1 MTREERHIDYDER
14 IDRYLRGR
22 MDDQERAAFEQEVD
36 GDKEL
41 RQRLVAT
48 ARLAMGIAQEGMRR
62 EGQAQ
67 LDTIKQMSK
76 EEFIAAT
83 RGKGNNRKMWW
94 SVARWAAAIAAVAI
108 LVFCLPLF
116 RPASETPIPN
126 TVEMVNK
133 QKAVQPK
140 VPKKPEKPTL
150 ASLAEEYSRPF
161 VSEPDA
167 FVEIRQQ
174 IKQEDYHYMM
184 AVVYDIDK
192 IEWPTAKH
200 GPKGADDDEVA
211 KETIDNYADCIHWY
225 KALAYLKAGDKESAV
240 RELTALK
247 KQGKNEELVK
257 RATDLLKKLGH

>member
-76 EEFIAAT
+76 EEFIAAI
-83 RGKGNNRKMWW
+83 RGKGNSRKMW

-108 LVFCLPLF
+108 LAFCLPLF
-116 RPASETPIPN
+116 WPASDPPTPN
-126 TVEMVNK
+126 TAEVVNK
-133 QKAVQPK
+133 PKAAKPK
-140 VPKKPEKPTL
+140 MPKKPAKPTL

-167 FVEIRQQ
+167 FAEIRQQ
-174 IKQEDYHYMM
+174 IKQDDYHYMM

-192 IEWPTAKH
+192 VEWPTAKH

-211 KETIDNYADCIHWY
+211 KETIDNYADCTHWY
-225 KALAYLKAGDKESAV
+225 KALAYLKAGDKECAV

-247 KQGKNEELVK
+247 KQGKNEELVN

>member
-67 LDTIKQMSK
+67 LDAIKQMSK

-83 RGKGNNRKMWW
+83 RGKGNNRKMWR
-94 SVARWAAAIAAVAI
+94 VARWAAAIAAVAI
-108 LVFCLPLF
+108 LAFCLPLF
-116 RPASETPIPN
+116 WRASEPPTPN
-126 TVEMVNK
+126 TAEVVIK
-133 QKAVQPK
+133 QTTVKQK
-140 VPKKPEKPTL
+140 VPKKPAKPTL
-150 ASLAEEYSRPF
+150 ASLAEEYCKPF

-200 GPKGADDDEVA
+200 GPQGADDGDVA
-211 KETIDNYADCIHWY
+211 KETVQSYTDCTYWY

-247 KQGKNEELVK
+247 KQGKNEELVN
-257 RATDLLKKLGH
+257 RATDLLKKLRH